1 MEQNEYGMK
10 KKKDLV
16 ECFYNGAVIQI
27 PANIFFS
34 AMTKTQYDNRKFVRY
49 KEGAKMY
56 GMSEREFY
64 RLSHD
69 AGAVYKRNTM
79 ALVKLD
85 VLDEYMEYLREES

>member
-1 MEQNEYGMK
+1 MYKNEFDP
-10 KKKDLV
+10 KKDTV
-16 ECFYNGAVIQI
+16 ECQYNGAIIEI
-27 PANIFFS
+27 PAKIFFS
-34 AMTKTQYDNRKFVRY
+34 AMTRTQYDDRKFVRY

-64 RLSHD
+64 RLAHD

-85 VLDEYMEYLREES
+85 IIDEYMEYLREES